1 MRSWA
6 SLVGAI
12 GLFFAVACGSSDGV
26 SGASGGASGVGV
38 AGAINSAAGTDGAAS
53 GSTNSA
59 GASGVSDGAS
69 TNLNGKLGALG
80 GVQPTVSSLVIANS
94 GETLIYMSSATITCD
109 QLSMSR
115 WLGAASAGS
124 QVIEVVVK
132 GTPTVG
138 TVNVPPAEVNYAAG
152 GKSSAYEVAASS
164 GSITFTK
171 AVANGAVDGSLMAT
185 YSDGSSVSGTFHA
198 EFCAGGQGY

>member
-1 MRSWA
+1 MLMRSLA
-6 SLVGAI
+6 SLIGAI
-12 GLFFAVACGSSDGV
+12 GLFFCVACGSSDGA
-26 SGASGGASGVGV
+26 SGASGAGV
-38 AGAINSAAGTDGAAS
+38 AGAANSAAGSGGAAA
-53 GSTNSA
+53 GPTNSA
-59 GASGVSDGAS
+59 GASGASDGSS
-69 TNLNGKLGALG
+69 TSLSGKLGALG
-80 GVQPTVSSLVIANS
+80 SVQPTVSSLVISNS

-115 WLGAASAGS
+115 WLGAATAGS

-138 TVNVPPAEVNYAAG
+138 TVKVPPAEVNYAAG
-152 GKSSAYEVAASS
+152 GKSSAYEVVASS
-164 GSITFTK
+164 GSITITK
-171 AVANGAVDGSLMAT
+171 AVASGAVDGSLMAT